1 MIEGRKTITLAY
13 QMMSQAIVLY
23 FFLYLLVD
31 WLSLPFSFSSYL
43 IVISAGITGL
53 LVTTYYRAYKS
64 RVVVVPIIMIGLTLL
79 TGLYWLIGVALAGG
93 LVWRY
98 NAIEVDPEQG
108 NEHGLLIMT
117 TILAFTEL
125 VFYRD
130 LSLLIALLLQYVI
143 LFMGYNL
150 SHYYRV
156 SKADR
161 AEGQKNILGFAIAIP
176 LATVVL
182 LVLLPGVRAVVGFLW
197 SGVSFIFLKGVSG
210 VIAGLQFF
218 GLDVSNIEPAEQLEG
233 QQGLFDKMEEMR
245 PQDEAAEY
253 DGSVVSRIGDAT
265 QWGLIIGIISAV
277 LIGLYVI
284 YRFNKSREGFDE
296 EGSGLSYQSYQLA
309 SNTGETSSVF
319 GFSRSKANNEIR
331 KQFDK
336 FEKNARKYG
345 VGREPSESINDW
357 FDRIGLEV
365 SQTTLYQKVRYGS
378 EELTSEETDHFHR
391 EMKDLNQQIERL
403 AKRKDEDL

>member
-31 WLSLPFSFSSYL
+31 WLSLPFTFSSYL
-43 IVISAGITGL
+43 IVVSAGLTGL

-64 RVVVVPIIMIGLTLL
+64 RVVVVPIIMIGLTFV

-98 NAIEVDPEQG
+98 NDMEVDPEQG

-130 LSLLIALLLQYVI
+130 LSLLVALLLQYVI

-161 AEGQKNILGFAIAIP
+161 AEGQKNILGFAVAIP
-176 LATVVL
+176 LATVGL
-182 LVLLPGVRAVVGFLW
+182 LVLLPGVRSVVGFLW
-197 SGVSFIFLKGVSG
+197 SGVSFIFLRGVSG

-218 GLDVSNIEPAEQLEG
+218 GLDVSDIEPAEQLEG
-233 QQGLFDKMEEMR
+233 ERGLLDKMEDMGR
-245 PQDEAAEY
+245 QDEAAEY

-265 QWGLIIGIISAV
+265 QWGLIIGVVSAV

-284 YRFNKSREGFDE
+284 YRFNKNRGGFDE
-296 EGSGLSYQSYQLA
+296 EGSGLSYQSYQFA
-309 SNTGETSSVF
+309 SNTGETSFVF
-319 GFSRSKANNEIR
+319 SFSRSKANNAIR
-331 KQFDK
+331 KQFEK

-345 VGREPSESINDW
+345 VGREPSESLNDW

-365 SQTTLYQKVRYGS
+365 TQTALYQKVRYGS
-378 EELTSEETDHFHR
+378 EELTSEETDQFYR

-403 AKRKDEDL
+403 AARKDEDL

>member
-1 MIEGRKTITLAY
+1 MIEGRKNITLAY
-13 QMMSQAIVLY
+13 QMMSQVIVLY

-31 WLSLPFSFSSYL
+31 WLSLPFSLSSYL
-43 IVISAGITGL
+43 IVTSAGIAGL
-53 LVTTYYRAYKS
+53 LVTTYYQAYKS
-64 RVVVVPIIMIGLTLL
+64 RVVVVPIIVIGLTFV

-98 NAIEVDPEQG
+98 NAMEVDPEQG

-130 LSLLIALLLQYVI
+130 LSLMVALLLQYVI

-161 AEGQKNILGFAIAIP
+161 AEGQKNILGFAVAIP
-176 LATVVL
+176 LATIGL
-182 LVLLPGVRAVVGFLW
+182 LILLPGVRSVVGFLW

-218 GLDVSNIEPAEQLEG
+218 GLDVSDIEPSESLDG
-233 QQGLFDKMEEMR
+233 QQGLLDKMEEMR
-245 PQDEAAEY
+245 PQDEATEY
-253 DGSVVSRIGDAT
+253 DGSVVNRIGDAT
-265 QWGLIIGIISAV
+265 QWGLIIGILAAV
-277 LIGLYVI
+277 IIVLFIV
-284 YRFNKSREGFDE
+284 YRFNKNREGFED

-309 SNTGETSSVF
+309 SDMSDTSSMF
-319 GFSRSKANNEIR
+319 SFSRSKANNPIR
-331 KQFDK
+331 KQFEK
-336 FEKNARKYG
+336 FEKNAAKSG
-345 VGREPSESINDW
+345 VGREPNESINDW
-357 FDRIGLEV
+357 FDRIGLET
-365 SQTTLYQKVRYGS
+365 SQTTLYQKVRYGL
-378 EELTSEETDHFHR
+378 EELTSEETDRFYC
-391 EMKDLNQQIERL
+391 EMKDLQQQIERL
-403 AKRKDEDL
+403 SAKKNEGL